1 MYAKRL
7 SIFRRTSTCLRTVTG
22 RWHRESRDASDRIR
36 QPLSPIS
43 CFQRRSLYGS
53 EPFRIT
59 AAISLRHVGIRWV
72 RINTV
77 ASDRRERSRRP
88 IDGVL
93 APRDQSDAVRA
104 VSGFERCRSGSR
116 FEERPKRVIGE
127 SIPVVRVCNRAGLL
141 DLVQM
146 LVECGLGER
155 LCLSLRNHL
164 WTPEQRPKMSFFV
177 PISTFSSAER
187 SRSRSSASSDAS
199 YAVVNWTP
207 SVRSA
212 RWTRSPTTS
221 DTQR

>member
-1 MYAKRL
+1 MTSFARL
-7 SIFRRTSTCLRTVTG
+7 MNSFRRTKSSSWWTSHWSVYPKEIYIFLNGLVCLRAVTA
-22 RWHRESRDASDRIR
+22 RWHQGSRDASDRIR
-36 QPLSPIS
+36 QPLSPIC

-53 EPFRIT
+53 EPLRVP

-72 RINTV
+72 RINAV

-93 APRDQSDAVRA
+93 APRDQSDAVHT

-146 LVECGLGER
+146 LVERGLDER
-155 LCLSLRNHL
+155 LCLSLQNRL
-164 WTPEQRPKMSFFV
+164 WTAEQHTQNVLFRPYQHVLKC
-177 PISTFSSAER
+177 R
-187 SRSRSSASSDAS
+187 
-199 YAVVNWTP
+199 AVEEFGK
-207 SVRSA
+207 
-212 RWTRSPTTS
+212 
-221 DTQR
+221 Q

>member
-93 APRDQSDAVRA
+93 APRDQSVAVHT
-104 VSGFERCRSGSR
+104 VFGFERCRSGSR

-127 SIPVVRVCNRAGLL
+127 SIPVVRVCNRASLL

-146 LVECGLGER
+146 LVERGLGER
-155 LCLSLRNHL
+155 LCLSLQNRL
-164 WTPEQRPKMSFFV
+164 RTAEQHTQNVLFRPYQHV
-177 PISTFSSAER
+177 LECR
-187 SRSRSSASSDAS
+187 
-199 YAVVNWTP
+199 AVEE
-207 SVRSA
+207 
-212 RWTRSPTTS
+212 
-221 DTQR
+221 